1 MYDFITAAFPW
12 IAMGL
17 FVAISCANMDKI
29 KLLWEKWDNSSK

>member
-17 FVAISCANMDKI
+17 LAAFACANGDKI
-29 KLLWEKWDNSSK
+29 KLLWEKWGNNTK